1 MNRLLHSI
9 IGPLKGGLARCR
21 LRKRCINCIS
31 TGSRLLLNWNK
42 PTNDLG
48 GSGVCR
54 SSTRSPSYSLTRW
67 AERATSK
74 CMVECEIEVMV

>member
-1 MNRLLHSI
+1 M
-9 IGPLKGGLARCR
+9 
-21 LRKRCINCIS
+21 CINCIS

-48 GSGVCR
+48 GSGVAEAVPGHQV
-54 SSTRSPSYSLTRW
+54 THLTRW

-74 CMVECEIEVMV
+74 CMVECEIELMVLEGKTGPTNDTQ